1 MRWDEETFGLEYD
14 LDCYMIVAVAD
25 FNMGAMEN
33 KGLNIFNDKYVLVSP
48 ETATDADYAATEG
61 VIAHEYFH
69 NWTGNR
75 VTLSDWFQLSLKEGL
90 TVFRDQAFS
99 ADMRSHE
106 LGSAASRERVCQYGK
121 NSVGA

>member
-75 VTLSDWFQLSLKEGL
+75 VTLRDWFQLSLKEGL
-90 TVFRDQAFS
+90 TVFRDKAFS
-99 ADMRSHE
+99 ADMSSHAVTRDRK
-106 LGSAASRERVCQYGK
+106 SSRTNTRP
-121 NSVGA
+121 